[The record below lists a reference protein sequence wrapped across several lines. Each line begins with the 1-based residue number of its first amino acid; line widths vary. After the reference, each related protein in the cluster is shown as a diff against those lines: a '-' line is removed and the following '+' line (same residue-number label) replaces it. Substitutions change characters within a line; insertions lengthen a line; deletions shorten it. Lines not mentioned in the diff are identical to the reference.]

1 MTSAPVFKRRAEE
14 PELSEKDKE
23 RKENKSV
30 KRQRLASENSSDE
43 KPYSIT
49 KRERKDSSTTFCS
62 HCKIY
67 GHSQETCNCQREQSP
82 HHKQQKR
89 QQQRGQ
95 LHGKSRRFPKQ
106 PPIKRSPE
114 RPPRSTVKMTNR
126 CYDTFEQEELSDE
139 TLQAAADLFSSNY
152 GVWGEK
158 ATEMVGSWAEKGDS
172 IVNIFDSKG

>member
-23 RKENKSV
+23 SKGV
-30 KRQRLASENSSDE
+30 KRQRPASENSGDE
-43 KPYSIT
+43 KPHSIA

-67 GHSQETCNCQREQSP
+67 DHSQETCNCQREQSP
-82 HHKQQKR
+82 PHKQQKR

-95 LHGKSRRFPKQ
+95 LHGKSRKFPNR

-114 RPPRSTVKMTNR
+114 RPPRSTVKMTTR

-158 ATEMVGSWAEKGDS
+158 ATETVGRWAEKGDF
-172 IVNIFDSKG
+172 IVNTKG